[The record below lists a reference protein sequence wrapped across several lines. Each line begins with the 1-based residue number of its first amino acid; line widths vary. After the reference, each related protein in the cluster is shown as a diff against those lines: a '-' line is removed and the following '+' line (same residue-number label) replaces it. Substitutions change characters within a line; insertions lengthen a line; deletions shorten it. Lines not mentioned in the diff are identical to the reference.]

1 MNNMGKTIPATFRD
15 PFLGD
20 YKHYRVRYN
29 SPKMRFGSCEK
40 IYTALN
46 PADAKRKA
54 VAELSKDHPNIRVMV
69 VGER

>member
-1 MNNMGKTIPATFRD
+1 MGKTISSDLRD

-54 VAELSKDHPNIRVMV
+54 VAELSKDHPNVRVMV

>member
-1 MNNMGKTIPATFRD
+1 
-15 PFLGD
+15 
-20 YKHYRVRYN
+20 
-29 SPKMRFGSCEK
+29 MRFGSSEK

-54 VAELSKDHPNIRVMV
+54 VADLAKDHPNVRVIV

>member
-1 MNNMGKTIPATFRD
+1 
-15 PFLGD
+15 
-20 YKHYRVRYN
+20 
-29 SPKMRFGSCEK
+29 MRFGSCEK

-54 VAELSKDHPNIRVMV
+54 VAELSKDHPNVRVMV